1 MQDFIIACNL
11 YPLNMEAQHYIEER
25 VKFNTEI
32 IKFLGLIF
40 LATISGVITLFYQ
53 WDGFTGKNFILSFF
67 GLVAIFG
74 LSRLIYYFY
83 GETRSL
89 IEKLK

>member
-1 MQDFIIACNL
+1 
-11 YPLNMEAQHYIEER
+11 MEVRHYIEER

-67 GLVAIFG
+67 GLISTFALI
-74 LSRLIYYFY
+74 RLIYIFY
-83 GETRSL
+83 SETRSL